1 MTDTQLATAEDRVP
15 EVPAATSII
24 AVIERAALDPK
35 VDIDKM
41 ERLLLMQERIMAVQA
56 KAEYSGAKAD
66 AMAVMPPI
74 PRRGKGHNDK
84 PYALLADI
92 TGITRPVLSTHGLSL
107 GFDVRV
113 DGTQIIVTAKLTHRN
128 GHEETTSLPLPFDNS
143 GSKNAVQA
151 IGSSQT
157 YGQRYT
163 AQALLGLSL
172 GEDSEDDGGAG
183 GAGPTVSPEQFAIL
197 RDLIET
203 SGSREVAMLKSFGA
217 PSLEQ
222 FPLAKY
228 EDAVAAL
235 KRKVPKGT
243 E

>member
-1 MTDTQLATAEDRVP
+1 MTSTDIATAEDRLP
-15 EVPAATSII
+15 DATPATSII
-24 AVIERAALDPK
+24 AVIERAALDPN

-56 KAEYSGAKAD
+56 KAEYSAAKTA
-66 AMAVMPPI
+66 AMAEMPMI
-74 PRRGKGHNDK
+74 PKRGKGHNDK
-84 PYALLADI
+84 PYAKLEDI
-92 TGITRPVLSTHGLSL
+92 TQITRPVLSRNGLSL

-113 DGTQIIVTAKLTHRN
+113 DGAQIIVTAKLTHQN

-183 GAGPTVSPEQFAIL
+183 GAGPTVSPEQFTKL
-197 RDLIET
+197 RDLIEAT
-203 SGSREVAMLKSFGA
+203 GSKEAAFLNYYRA

-222 FPLAKY
+222 FPAAKF
-228 EDAVAAL
+228 DAAISQLEAKKAKGAA
-235 KRKVPKGT
+235 
-243 E
+243 